1 MIEVVHVSVTYEQ
14 KEVLHDI
21 SLTIPKGR
29 IVMMLGENGS
39 GKTTLMKAMLDRKS
53 VV

>member
-1 MIEVVHVSVTYEQ
+1 MIEVVHVSVAYEQ

-21 SLTIPKGR
+21 SLTI
-29 IVMMLGENGS
+29 
-39 GKTTLMKAMLDRKS
+39 DRKS